1 MTVSFHKLISS
12 FAVLALIG
20 YVLSAGAQDAGPM
33 HGDRNVLNGTVQGPS
48 QGPRGN
54 APTFAERAP
63 RYQLRPGDVV
73 DLNFQFSP
81 EFNQTVTVQPDGFIS
96 LREAGDLLANGQTV
110 PDLTQKVQHAYGN
123 ILASPVL
130 SVLLKEFEKPYFT
143 AAGQVAKPGRYELRG
158 DTTVVE
164 GIATAGGF
172 TSASKHSQVL
182 LVRRISDQWS
192 EAKLLN
198 VKKIMASKDLSED
211 VYLRPGDMLII
222 PQNTISKF
230 RSFIPNAGV
239 TLLPSQF

>member
-1 MTVSFHKLISS
+1 MTISFSKLISS
-12 FAVLALIG
+12 VVFVSICSVIACAQGAAPAQHDHNVVNGAG
-20 YVLSAGAQDAGPM
+20 QGSAQAPP
-33 HGDRNVLNGTVQGPS
+33 RNI
-48 QGPRGN
+48 
-54 APTFAERAP
+54 PTFAERSP
-63 RYQLRPGDVV
+63 RYQLRPGDVL
-73 DLNFQFSP
+73 DLSFKFSP

-96 LREAGDLLANGQTV
+96 LQEVGDLLASGETV
-110 PDLTQKVQHAYGN
+110 PALTEKVQHAYGN
-123 ILASPVL
+123 LLASPVV
-130 SVLLKEFEKPYFT
+130 SILLKEFEKPYFT

-158 DTTVVE
+158 NTTVIE
-164 GIATAGGF
+164 GIAAAGGF

-198 VKKIMASKDLSED
+198 IKKIMASKDLNED